1 MLDERWLAGLGRLR
15 LASRLVPE
23 GARPAW
29 RVVRRPGQGPDF
41 LSHREYMPGDDFRSI
56 DWKVLA
62 RLDRPYVRVY
72 AREEDLPVE
81 LALDTSLSMARPDGR
96 KWEFARMLAAC
107 LGYVALAS
115 GERLRLVPS
124 RPAEARD
131 GQGEGAFA
139 GHGAASLSRLFH
151 GLSSLE
157 PAGAADFPGW
167 ARRLTRAG
175 RPGPALTLLISD
187 LLAPPDEVEAALET
201 LQRARREVAVIH
213 VLSPGELWPQVS
225 GELRLVDVEDGGAL
239 HVRADLPAVARYA
252 EALERWQSRLD
263 AMAARRRFRYV
274 LLPSDGSP
282 YEAVMGRL
290 REAGVV
296 R

>member
-15 LASRLVPE
+15 LASRLVPA
-23 GARPAW
+23 GTRPAW
-29 RVVRRPGQGPDF
+29 RAVRRPGQGPDF

-56 DWKVLA
+56 DWKALA

-81 LALDTSLSMARPDGR
+81 LALDTSLSMARPDGH
-96 KWEFARMLAAC
+96 KWEFARTLAAC

-124 RPAEARD
+124 HPTTARN
-131 GQGEGAFA
+131 GLGEGVFA
-139 GHGAASLSRLFH
+139 GPGAATLSRFLQ

-157 PAGAADFPGW
+157 PAGAADFPRW
-167 ARRLTRAG
+167 AWHLTRA
-175 RPGPALTLLISD
+175 RPGPALTVLISD

-201 LQRARREVAVIH
+201 LQRARREVAVLH
-213 VLSPGELWPQVS
+213 VLSPDELWPRAS
-225 GELRLVDVEDGGAL
+225 GELRLVDAETEASL
-239 HVRADLPAVARYA
+239 HVRLDLPAMARYA
-252 EALERWQSRLD
+252 AALERWQSRLA
-263 AMAARRRFRYV
+263 AMADRRGFRYV
-274 LLPSDGSP
+274 LLSSGGSP